1 MSLRHQ
7 TLLLVLAACLLTS
20 CEGDHGSANAA
31 SMQRGLAQS
40 ETLELVSPPG
50 AVGARAERSLLR
62 WCGVLGIN
70 LTRVDSFGGSPQNPR
85 VVIGSINEPGVKELL
100 ASTGVELGAEGEV
113 RWVDRVFEGPGVAI
127 VATFEDP
134 ERPGLPVTVFAGNT
148 MQALESLALDL
159 RPLARPGARLFRGG
173 RMSLSV
179 DLRVSGAPLEES
191 IIDYEERWQG
201 FEQELISVPLSHKL
215 FDLKRRPGV
224 EEGVA
229 RAWSE
234 RSIEAMTRIESWAG
248 SLSAPLHVALTSE
261 LEEVQRIY
269 GVCRF
274 GVAEPAR
281 RTVIAVAHSALPEEG
296 RRSLAEAQL
305 VDSLGFPY
313 TDWMLEAAAVDA
325 VDSWWGKPLEEWL
338 AYLSAQ
344 GLVPSPTSTVT
355 PGALRDRSD
364 HIRIPVQA
372 AFFRYLREHLDPE
385 QLVELWRGEEA
396 YAVDDIIL
404 EDFQSWLDELCA
416 PQLVGLRAARVAR
429 HKAILEVDRRD
440 GVAIDS
446 PLDTQ
451 RSFVVPALAKTLDR
465 ARDLGVDALSVQ
477 CYWLEDGPQPRF
489 AAGAGPELSGFVEPD
504 AELAHILGLARERG
518 MRTCLVPVQ
527 LVSSSAGRSAWLR
540 RTSAPAWRDFFVYQR
555 RMLEHG
561 GLLAELMGVELL
573 SLGVELQN
581 ASRTRPEEESD
592 LSAELFETKRKGW
605 SESISFARAVFSG
618 GLTYGALW
626 RQELEEVEF
635 WSELDYIGLAYY
647 PRLGTPL
654 GERPSDRAIQG
665 SMTKVLREFA
675 LKGESLG
682 LPVLLLEVGFPSS
695 SRAWW
700 DTSLGQGELDLEEQ
714 MRLYSSFAGALGRV
728 RAETD
733 LIRGT
738 YLWRWEIEPGSGGAR
753 DRGFS
758 PQGKPAETVIEN
770 LYR

>member
-1 MSLRHQ
+1 MSRSHQ
-7 TLLLVLAACLLTS
+7 NLLLALALCLWTS
-20 CEGDHGSANAA
+20 CGGDRGQANAA
-31 SMQRGLAQS
+31 SMQRELAQC
-40 ETLELVSPPG
+40 ETLELISPPG

-62 WCGVLGIN
+62 WCGVLGIK
-70 LTRVDSFGGSPQNPR
+70 LTRVDSYSGSLQNPR
-85 VVIGSINEPGVKELL
+85 VVIGSFDELAVNEILITAGV
-100 ASTGVELGAEGEV
+100 TFGAGGEV
-113 RWVDRVFEGPGVAI
+113 RWLDRVYEGSGVAI
-127 VATFEDP
+127 VATLEDP
-134 ERPGLPVTVFAGNT
+134 ERPGLPVTVFAGKT
-148 MQALESLALDL
+148 MQALESLALEL
-159 RPLARPGARLFRGG
+159 RPLAHPGARLFRGG
-173 RMSLSV
+173 RMALSV
-179 DLRVSGAPLEES
+179 DLRAGGAALEES
-191 IIDYEERWQG
+191 VIDYEGRWES
-201 FEQELISVPLSHKL
+201 FEDGLTSVPVSHTL
-215 FDLKRRPGV
+215 FDLRRRPGV
-224 EEGVA
+224 GEDVA

-234 RSIEAMTRIESWAG
+234 RAFATMSRIESWAG
-248 SLSAPLHVALTSE
+248 ALPSPLHVALTSE

-274 GVAEPAR
+274 GVAEPER

-296 RRSLAEAQL
+296 RRALAEAQL
-305 VDSLGFPY
+305 IQSLGFPY

-325 VDSWWGKPLEEWL
+325 VDSWWGRPLEEWL

-344 GLVPSPTSTVT
+344 GLLPSPTSTVT
-355 PGALRDRSD
+355 LGALRDRSD
-364 HIRIPVQA
+364 HIRIPAQA
-372 AFFRYLREHLDPE
+372 AFFRYLRLNLEAE
-385 QLVELWRGEEA
+385 QLVELWGGEGA
-396 YAVDDIIL
+396 YEVDDIIL
-404 EDFQSWLDELCA
+404 QDFQTWLDERCA
-416 PQLVGLRAARVAR
+416 PRIGAVQAERAARHEAV
-429 HKAILEVDRRD
+429 LEVNGRD

-465 ARDLGVDALSVQ
+465 AAELGVDSLSVQ

-518 MRTCLVPVQ
+518 MSTCLVPVQ

-581 ASRTRPEEESD
+581 ATRTISEEGAG
-592 LSAELFETKRKGW
+592 LSQELFAAKRDGW
-605 SESISFARAVFSG
+605 SESIRFARAVFSG

-635 WSELDYIGLAYY
+635 WSELDFVGLAYY

-675 LKGESLG
+675 MKGEALG

-714 MRLYSSFAGALGRV
+714 ERLYTSFAGALEQV

-733 LIRGT
+733 RIRGT

-758 PQGKPAETVIEN
+758 PQGKPAEAVVET

>member
-1 MSLRHQ
+1 
-7 TLLLVLAACLLTS
+7 
-20 CEGDHGSANAA
+20 
-31 SMQRGLAQS
+31 MQRELAQC
-40 ETLELVSPPG
+40 ETLELISPPG

-62 WCGVLGIN
+62 WCGVLGIK
-70 LTRVDSFGGSPQNPR
+70 LTRVDSHSGSIQNPR
-85 VVIGSINEPGVKELL
+85 VVIGSFEDHAVNELL
-100 ASTGVELGAEGEV
+100 AAAGVEFGADGEV
-113 RWVDRVFEGPGVAI
+113 RWLDRVFDGSGVAI
-127 VATFEDP
+127 AATLEDP
-134 ERPGLPVTVFAGNT
+134 ERAGLPVTVFAGKT

-173 RMSLSV
+173 RMALSV
-179 DLRVSGAPLEES
+179 DLRASGVPFEES
-191 IIDYEERWQG
+191 TIDYEGRWKS
-201 FEQELISVPLSHKL
+201 FEEGLVSVPLSHDL
-215 FDLKRRPGV
+215 FDLTRRPGV
-224 EEGVA
+224 KKEDA

-234 RSIEAMTRIESWAG
+234 RAQATMTRVESWAG
-248 SLSAPLHVALTSE
+248 ALSSPLHVALTNE
-261 LEEVQRIY
+261 LEDVQRIY

-274 GVAEPAR
+274 GVAEPER
-281 RTVIAVAHSALPEEG
+281 RTVIAVAHSALPEDG
-296 RRSLAEAQL
+296 RRALAEAQL
-305 VDSLGFPY
+305 IQSLGFPN

-325 VDSWWGKPLEEWL
+325 VNSWWGRPLEEWL

-344 GLVPSPTSTVT
+344 GLLPSPISTVT

-364 HIRIPVQA
+364 HIRIPAQA
-372 AFFRYLREHLDPE
+372 AFFRYLRLNLEPE
-385 QLVELWRGEEA
+385 QLVELWAGEGTYE
-396 YAVDDIIL
+396 VDDIIL
-404 EDFQSWLDELCA
+404 QDFQDWLDERCE
-416 PQLVGLRAARVAR
+416 PQFDAIRAARAAR
-429 HKAILEVDRRD
+429 HEAILGANGRD

-465 ARDLGVDALSVQ
+465 ATELGVDALSVQ

-489 AAGAGPELSGFVEPD
+489 AAGAGPELGGFVEPD

-518 MRTCLVPVQ
+518 VSTCLVPVQ

-540 RTSAPAWRDFFVYQR
+540 RTSAPAWRDYFVYQR

-573 SLGVELQN
+573 SLGSELQN
-581 ASRTRPEEESD
+581 ATRTMPEEGAK
-592 LSAELFETKRKGW
+592 LSPELFTTKREGW
-605 SESISFARAVFSG
+605 SETIRFARAVFSG

-635 WSELDYIGLAYY
+635 WSELDFVGLAYY

-665 SMTKVLREFA
+665 SMTKVLRELA
-675 LKGESLG
+675 MKGEALG

-700 DTSLGQGELDLEEQ
+700 DTSLGQGQLDLEEQ
-714 MRLYSSFAGALGRV
+714 ERLYTSFAGALERV
-728 RAETD
+728 RSETD
-733 LIRGT
+733 QIRGT

-758 PQGKPAETVIEN
+758 PQGKPAEAVIET